1 MPVSLPNESA
11 AYRAARNELLKAEL
25 ALRAQTEEVAAL
37 RRALPAGG
45 KVAENYTFRSTSGSE
60 LSMLDLFGKHST
72 LAIYSLMYGPEA
84 KAACPMCAA
93 FLDGWR
99 GQVCHTQ
106 GRMGFAVVSQSPPER
121 LAALQAEKGWQE
133 LPLFSAAGTSY
144 QRDYLAEN
152 EDGAQLP
159 MLHVFTRSGDAIRHF
174 WGSEMFFEPSPWQP
188 RHVDALWPMWNLF
201 DLTPEGRGDHMPNQR

>member
-37 RRALPAGG
+37 RRALPEGG
-45 KVAENYTFRSTSGSE
+45 LVAQDYSFRSTSGAE
-60 LSMLDLFGKHST
+60 VSMQDLFGGHST
-72 LAIYSLMYGPEA
+72 LAIYSLMYGSQA

-99 GQVCHTQ
+99 GQVSHAQ
-106 GRMGFAVVSQSPPER
+106 ERMAFAVVAQSSPER
-121 LAALQAEKGWQE
+121 LTALQEDKGWQA
-133 LPLFSAAGTSY
+133 LPLYSAEGTSY
-144 QRDYLAEN
+144 QQDYLAEN
-152 EDGAQLP
+152 DTGAQLP
-159 MLHVFTRSGDAIRHF
+159 MLHVFTRTGDSIRHF

-188 RHVDALWPMWNLF
+188 RHIDALWPLWSLF
-201 DLTPEGRGDHMPNQR
+201 DLTPEGRGSHMPNQR